1 MPRTRRAAL
10 LAVVVVLVLERA
22 GLGLLDGV
30 RLRDLGIDRRGVGC
44 DGSGGGVAVL
54 LLGVGRVRF
63 SVGHAPDAVTDGRG
77 VNRGVPSDLELA
89 ARVGISLLLGGLIG
103 LERELTDQTAGL
115 RTHISVCLGAAL
127 FAIVSAYGW
136 DAFDVPRD
144 DTVFQVDVTR
154 VASNIVT
161 GVGFLGGGAIVKYG
175 ASVKGLTTAASMWV
189 TAAVGLAV
197 GLGEYTMALVT
208 TGALLLS
215 LVGLRAPRRWLR
227 ARVGTRKQAVIIKP
241 RASDDIGAIVGFL
254 HRAEDVTVHSLT
266 VRKEEGESY
275 ISVDLRS
282 LSGGD
287 VQQCISELSARDDV
301 HDISYAD

>member
-1 MPRTRRAAL
+1 MHPRYGCDL
-10 LAVVVVLVLERA
+10 SVVIVLVFEGA

-30 RLRDLGIDRRGVGC
+30 GLRNLGIDRRCVGC
-44 DGSGGGVAVL
+44 DGRGSGVEVL

-63 SVGHAPDAVTDGRG
+63 SVGHGRDAVTDALG
-77 VNRGVPSDLELA
+77 VNKGVPSDLELV
-89 ARVGISLLLGGLIG
+89 ARVGVAVLLGGVIG
-103 LERELTDQTAGL
+103 LEREVTDQTAGL
-115 RTHISVCLGAAL
+115 RTHISVALGATL
-127 FAIVSAYGW
+127 FAVVSAYGF
-136 DAFDVPRD
+136 DAFQGPRD
-144 DTVFQVDVTR
+144 DTNFQVDVTR

-197 GLGEYTMALVT
+197 GLGEYTLAVVT
-208 TGALLLS
+208 TAALLLS

-227 ARVGTRKQAVIIKP
+227 GRVGVRKQAVIIKP
-241 RASDDIGAIVGFL
+241 RGADDIGAIVGFL
-254 HRAEDVTVHSLT
+254 HEAEGVTVHSLS

-275 ISVDLRS
+275 ITVDLRS
-282 LSGGD
+282 LDGGD
-287 VQQCISELSARDDV
+287 VQGCISDLSARDDV